1 MLIVIEIFSYIIR
14 AFSLAIRLSANI
26 MAGHTLV
33 FIISSFITNII
44 SNAKYGF
51 FFIGFFVLL
60 MVLTLELGVAFLQAY
75 VFTVL
80 ISIYLNDAINGP
92 SH

>member
-1 MLIVIEIFSYIIR
+1 
-14 AFSLAIRLSANI
+14 

-33 FIISSFITNII
+33 FIISSFITNMVL
-44 SNAKYGF
+44 NAKYGF
-51 FFIGFFVLL
+51 FLMGFGILLAVLI
-60 MVLTLELGVAFLQAY
+60 LELGVAFLQAY

-80 ISIYLNDAINGP
+80 VCIYLNDALKGP

>member
-1 MLIVIEIFSYIIR
+1 
-14 AFSLAIRLSANI
+14 

-33 FIISSFITNII
+33 FIISSFITNMVL
-44 SNAKYGF
+44 NAKYGL
-51 FFIGFFVLL
+51 FFIGFTMLLVVLI
-60 MVLTLELGVAFLQAY
+60 LELGVAFLQAY

-80 ISIYLNDAINGP
+80 VCIYLNDALNGP